1 MAHLCALCV
10 RTCGSLR
17 TVVRFHAGDFALL
30 VLEIVHSRV
39 RDFAL
44 LVSEIVHGRVILC
57 HGSGHITVKFF
68 LLKERKYYVW

>member
-10 RTCGSLR
+10 HTCGSLR
-17 TVVRFHAGDFALL
+17 TVVRFHAG
-30 VLEIVHSRV
+30 
-39 RDFAL
+39 DFAL